1 MNLRILVAA
10 TVLSLLATPTSAL
23 QDQEEAP
30 DTTTERE
37 MREKTSLPLEAARML
52 ALDTDQGTWLS
63 VDVSPDG
70 RNVIF
75 DLLGDLYTVPI

>member
-52 ALDTDQGTWLS
+52 ALDTDQGT
-63 VDVSPDG
+63 
-70 RNVIF
+70 
-75 DLLGDLYTVPI
+75 